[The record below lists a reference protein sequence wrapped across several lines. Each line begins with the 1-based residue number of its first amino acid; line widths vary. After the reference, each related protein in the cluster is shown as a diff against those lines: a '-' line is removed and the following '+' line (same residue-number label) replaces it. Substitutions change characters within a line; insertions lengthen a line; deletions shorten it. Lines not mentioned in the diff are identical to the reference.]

1 MWDPSQGRLMGFK
14 GGTLWTV
21 ACDPSTDAPRR
32 LIRFYN
38 ACLAKSLAKK
48 GGVDSSL
55 SLLCLG
61 LFSVASFAF
70 TGTPPQS
77 PLFLCAN
84 VPYCSNDIFL
94 RASAAFV
101 ENLV

>member
-21 ACDPSTDAPRR
+21 ACDLSTDAPRR

-38 ACLAKSLAKK
+38 ACPAKSLAKK

-55 SLLCLG
+55 YLFYVWAFSLLL
-61 LFSVASFAF
+61 
-70 TGTPPQS
+70 
-77 PLFLCAN
+77 PLFLLALY
-84 VPYCSNDIFL
+84 PGFSL
-94 RASAAFV
+94 
-101 ENLV
+101 LVC